1 MYSKSFHNSNN
12 RNRRSQL
19 LSSYESH
26 IWALINS
33 SPDMTASSNAVSA
46 SKTISRPNGP
56 NFMISYKS
64 RGCLPSPEGLPLGP
78 PDTGRALRGG
88 H

>member
-1 MYSKSFHNSNN
+1 
-12 RNRRSQL
+12 
-19 LSSYESH
+19 
-26 IWALINS
+26 
-33 SPDMTASSNAVSA
+33 MTASSNAVSA